1 VPAVSK
7 RVRCLVADDH
17 PAILAAVTEFL
28 QEEGIDVV
36 AQARDGQ
43 EAFAK
48 IESVQPNVAIV
59 DLQMPGLT
67 GIELARKVGEARLS
81 TGILLYTGH
90 GDRALLTEAVDVGA
104 RGYVLKEAPL
114 PDLLRAISTVAEGG
128 TYVDPVLA
136 GALAA
141 PGAAD
146 KLPALTQRER
156 EVLRLLADGHSNEEV
171 GKRLFIAPDTV
182 RTHVR
187 KAMRKLD
194 ADTRT
199 QAVATALRQSLIS

>member
-1 VPAVSK
+1 MT
-7 RVRCLVADDH
+7 D
-17 PAILAAVTEFL
+17 FL

-43 EAFAK
+43 EAFSK
-48 IESVQPNVAIV
+48 IESVRPDVAIV

-67 GIELARKVGEARLS
+67 GIELARKVSEARLP
-81 TGILLYTGH
+81 TGIVLYTGH

-199 QAVATALRQSLIS
+199 QAVATALRQELIS

>member
-1 VPAVSK
+1 MSK
-7 RVRCLVADDH
+7 RARCLVADDH
-17 PAILAAVTEFL
+17 PAIISAVTDFL

-43 EAFAK
+43 EALAK
-48 IESVQPNVAIV
+48 IESVQPDVAVV

-67 GIELARKVGEARLS
+67 GIELARKVTEARLP
-81 TGILLYTGH
+81 TGIVLYTGH

-114 PDLLRAISTVAEGG
+114 PDLLRAISTVAQGG

-156 EVLRLLADGHSNEEV
+156 EVLRLLADGLTNEEV
-171 GKRLFIAPDTV
+171 GRRLFIAPDTV